1 MGKTACRRRH
11 GSIAPSVSPPLT
23 AALTSIQ
30 DMTSA
35 LSLMAAVAALML
47 VGNVDAKARKYL
59 VETKDDMALEP
70 AWGPVPV
77 DPLPAVPVP
86 VDLENEI
93 ADKIAMKLRAAGSD
107 YSGTDYGF
115 FDKLLSVGGKVL
127 PKFGEIIDEVG
138 KELDIPT
145 MSTIGKGISKVATS
159 L

>member
-1 MGKTACRRRH
+1 M
-11 GSIAPSVSPPLT
+11 GSIASVVSPTLT

-35 LSLMAAVAALML
+35 LSLMATFAALML

-59 VETKDDMALEP
+59 VETKDDMEP
-70 AWGPVPV
+70 AWGPVLV

-107 YSGTDYGF
+107 YSGADYGF

-127 PKFGEIIDEVG
+127 PKFG
-138 KELDIPT
+138 
-145 MSTIGKGISKVATS
+145 
-159 L
+159 